1 MMMTPMESSITDV
14 QFIKVR
20 QKFEDRKIH
29 NLSETINEELTRIA
43 FNELIQPD
51 MNIGLAV
58 GSRGIQNIDIIIKS
72 IVDEIKR
79 AKGIPFIIPS
89 MGSHGGA
96 TAAGQIKVLDK
107 YRINESTIGAQIR
120 SSMEVIELGRLA
132 NGLPVYFDKTA
143 MEMDGIIIVN
153 RIKVHTAFK
162 SDIESGLF
170 KMMAIGMGN
179 HLGAGLAHSL
189 GAEGLKDC
197 IVDFAGVI
205 MSKAPIICGLGILE
219 NAYDETYKLTAARPA
234 EIEYVDKT
242 LLNEC
247 KLLMPNLP
255 IHDLDILVVEEIGK
269 NISGTGMDTNV
280 VGGIMAFN
288 ERDYFPPLIKK
299 IIVLDLSDETQGN
312 AMGVGMAH
320 LITQR
325 AYNKIDFKDTYEN
338 AITSTFLDRVR
349 IPIVAQS
356 DRKAMDIALKTIWN
370 YPDTKPR
377 IIIIKN
383 TLQLHEMY
391 VSEAVW
397 TLIKTKPDI
406 ETIGPWK
413 KLAFNQEG
421 NLLSE

>member
-1 MMMTPMESSITDV
+1 MTPMESSITDV
-14 QFIKVR
+14 PIIKVR
-20 QKFEDRKIH
+20 QKFEDNKIH
-29 NLSETINEELTRIA
+29 NLSETISEELTRIA
-43 FNELIQPD
+43 FNKLIQPD

-96 TAAGQIKVLDK
+96 TAAGQIKVLEK

-162 SDIESGLF
+162 SDIESGLL

-325 AYNKIDFKDTYEN
+325 AYNKIDFKDTYAN

-349 IPIVAQS
+349 IPIVAQT

-370 YPDTKPR
+370 YPDTKQPR

-397 TLIKTKPDI
+397 TLINTKPDI